1 MNSYSDYNLLYGS
14 APPAVS
20 SKDDNKSRSSRG
32 KAAKKEGGGRD
43 GEEEDEAMRF
53 RQEIRSVKGALLS
66 VRNFPV
72 GKPATGGVLGQGVG
86 VR

>member
-1 MNSYSDYNLLYGS
+1 MNSYADYNFLYGS
-14 APPAVS
+14 APPA
-20 SKDDNKSRSSRG
+20 KDDKSRSTEVKER
-32 KAAKKEGGGRD
+32 KEGGK
-43 GEEEDEAMRF
+43 EEEDEAMRF

-72 GKPATGGVLGQGVG
+72 GRPATGGVG